1 MEGSDEED
9 DITPEIGKKFLK
21 ALGETPL
28 LPVMHKLDTDRTGF
42 KEMLR
47 LIGGVL
53 PQLLMF
59 IKGNH
64 FPLVKFFMEEMVDVG
79 QIGPYLSGKE

>member
-1 MEGSDEED
+1 
-9 DITPEIGKKFLK
+9 
-21 ALGETPL
+21 
-28 LPVMHKLDTDRTGF
+28 
-42 KEMLR
+42 MLR